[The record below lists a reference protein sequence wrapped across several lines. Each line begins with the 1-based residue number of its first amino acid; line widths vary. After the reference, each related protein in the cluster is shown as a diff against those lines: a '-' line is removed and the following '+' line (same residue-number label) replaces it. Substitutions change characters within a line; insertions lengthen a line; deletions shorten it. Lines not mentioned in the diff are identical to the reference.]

1 MGKWYIGN
9 LNLKENRREKNGVTY
24 YVRGVREVEGRRFER
39 YAVKTHFVERGEDY
53 IELVRR
59 YVLPIYQPGDIVS
72 LGEKVISM
80 CQDNTVEIGKVRP
93 GFWAKFLSK
102 FATRN
107 QYGIGMD
114 EPYKLQLAINMKGL
128 PRILLASFCGAVCRL
143 FGVRGVFYRVAGRD
157 VAGIDGFYKRSAF
170 NTYHTLAVLTPRDPD
185 GVCEKIERETGII
198 CMIADAS
205 DLDIELLGRS
215 PSLRDKT
222 AEFLCELIGDN
233 PSGQDDELTPFIII
247 RDIGDAPA
255 EDYKPV
261 EYLTEE
267 EYNEYMRQKSQNGP
281 PQDIEQG

>member
-1 MGKWYIGN
+1 
-9 LNLKENRREKNGVTY
+9 
-24 YVRGVREVEGRRFER
+24 
-39 YAVKTHFVERGEDY
+39 
-53 IELVRR
+53 
-59 YVLPIYQPGDIVS
+59 
-72 LGEKVISM
+72 
-80 CQDNTVEIGKVRP
+80 
-93 GFWAKFLSK
+93 
-102 FATRN
+102 
-107 QYGIGMD
+107 
-114 EPYKLQLAINMKGL
+114 
-128 PRILLASFCGAVCRL
+128 
-143 FGVRGVFYRVAGRD
+143 VRGVFYRVAGRD